1 MASLSK
7 DDEDLFSFASQLSPL
22 DLSGSE
28 YVPSGWQ
35 DELLLTDDTFLGD
48 GFGVGIDGEEGMS
61 NHINTTSWNTEDR
74 SGIASSSS
82 KPSKAKMLS
91 QETISQYFY
100 MPITRAA
107 KEMNVSVT
115 TLKKRCREL
124 GIHRWPCRK
133 LNSVKNLEESIQE
146 FGKNEEELEFLEK
159 ERKMIEQ
166 VPDLQLEKK
175 TKRLRHA
182 YFKAKSCSRSKKAP
196 A

>member
-1 MASLSK
+1 MYVL
-7 DDEDLFSFASQLSPL
+7 PL
-22 DLSGSE
+22 AFTMFLSGSE
-28 YVPSGWQ
+28 YVPSEWE

-48 GFGVGIDGEEGMS
+48 GFGVGIDGDEGMS
-61 NHINTTSWNTEDR
+61 NNLNTTSCNTEDR

-91 QETISQYFY
+91 QETISEYFY

-107 KEMNVSVT
+107 EEMNVSVT

-133 LNSVKNLEESIQE
+133 LNSVKNLEESIQISYMQE
-146 FGKNEEELEFLEK
+146 FGKKEEELEFLEK

-166 VPDLQLEKK
+166 VPDLQLEEK

-182 YFKAKSCSRSKKAP
+182 YFKAKSCGNYSMHRRCK
-196 A
+196 